1 MTVAH
6 AGAPIKAGTDAAGA
20 VFAALRRPAAM
31 LAVPLILALALAACV
46 PKGKPGSAAKP
57 PDRVA
62 GEAGR
67 VTIALLLPLSGRY
80 ADVGKSMENA
90 AHMAVMESGSST
102 LTVLSFDTAGTARG
116 ASAAARKAV
125 AAGAR
130 LIVGPLFRD
139 AVAAA
144 KRRAARARINLLA
157 FSNSESVA
165 GGNVFLLSFLLRQQ
179 VDRIVR
185 HAADNGFSEIGVL
198 VPASATGERIVM
210 YAEAAALR
218 HGAEVLRT
226 AFYPGK
232 IAPMRERIEAFAE
245 EPPYRAVLIHA
256 GGDRLR
262 TVAGLLALNDVLA
275 PDYQYLGISNW
286 NDPSLQSEHVLR
298 GGWFTAP
305 EPDISARFAG
315 RYEEAFK
322 AKPDRFASMA
332 YDAVALAAA
341 LAERGQERG
350 RPGGKS
356 GRNPFTRRALTDPNG
371 FLGADG
377 IFRFGENGLIERG
390 LAVLEVRRKG
400 FRVVDPARTSFAIG
414 TN

>member
-1 MTVAH
+1 MFVA
-6 AGAPIKAGTDAAGA
+6 P
-20 VFAALRRPAAM
+20 PM
-31 LAVPLILALALAACV
+31 LALALSLGACV
-46 PKGKPGSAAKP
+46 PKENPGSAAKP
-57 PDRVA
+57 PGGAAD
-62 GEAGR
+62 ETGR
-67 VTIALLLPLSGRY
+67 VKVALLLPFSGRS
-80 ADVGKSMENA
+80 AGVGKSMENA
-90 AHMAVMESGSST
+90 AHMAVMESGSDA
-102 LTVLSFDTAGTARG
+102 LTVLSFDTAGTAEG
-116 ASAAARKAV
+116 ASAAARKAI

-139 AVAAA
+139 AVAAV
-144 KRRAARARINLLA
+144 KRRAAGARINVLA

-185 HAADNGFSEIGVL
+185 HAAAQGYSEIGVL
-198 VPASATGERIVM
+198 VPASATGERVVM

-218 HGAEVLRT
+218 HGAEIRRT

-232 IAPMRERIEAFAE
+232 IAPMRKRIESFAE

-262 TVAGLLALNDVLA
+262 TVAGLLALNDVLP
-275 PDYQYLGISNW
+275 PDYRYLGISNW
-286 NDPSLQSEHVLR
+286 NDPSLRSENILR

-305 EPDISARFAG
+305 EPDFSARFAG
-315 RYEEAFK
+315 RYAKVFK

-341 LAERGQERG
+341 LADRAAPGMRNPGMRNPGERH
-350 RPGGKS
+350 S
-356 GRNPFTRRALTDPNG
+356 GRNPFTRRALTDPGG

-377 IFRFGENGLIERG
+377 IFRFGENGLVERG

-400 FRVVDPARTSFAIG
+400 FRVIDPARTSFAIG

>member
-6 AGAPIKAGTDAAGA
+6 AGPPIKAGTDTARAAGA
-20 VFAALRRPAAM
+20 VSAALRRPVAM
-31 LAVPLILALALAACV
+31 FVVPLMLALALAACG

-62 GEAGR
+62 DAAGR
-67 VTIALLLPLSGRY
+67 IGVALLLPLSGRY
-80 ADVGKSMENA
+80 AAVGKSMENA
-90 AHMAVMESGSST
+90 AHMAVMESGNGK
-102 LTVLSFDTAGTARG
+102 LTVLSFDTAGTAKG
-116 ASAAARKAV
+116 ASAAARKAI

-139 AVAAA
+139 AVAAV
-144 KRRAARARINLLA
+144 KRRAARARINVLA

-185 HAADNGFSEIGVL
+185 HAAVNGFSEIGVL
-198 VPASATGERIVM
+198 APASATGERIVM

-218 HGAEVLRT
+218 HGAEIRRT
-226 AFYPGK
+226 AFFSRK
-232 IAPMRERIEAFAE
+232 REPMRKRIESFAE

-262 TVAGLLALNDVLA
+262 TVAGLLALNDVLP

-286 NDPSLQSEHVLR
+286 NDPSLRSEEFLR
-298 GGWFTAP
+298 GGWFAAP
-305 EPDISARFAG
+305 EPEISARFAG
-315 RYEEAFK
+315 RYEKAFK

-341 LAERGQERG
+341 LAERAL
-350 RPGGKS
+350 PGGRNS

-377 IFRFGENGLIERG
+377 IFRFRENGLIERG

>member
-6 AGAPIKAGTDAAGA
+6 AGPPIKAGTGAARAAG
-20 VFAALRRPAAM
+20 VVSVALRRPAAM
-31 LAVPLILALALAACV
+31 LAVLLALALALAACA

-62 GEAGR
+62 DNSGR
-67 VTIALLLPLSGRY
+67 VRVALLLPLSGRY
-80 ADVGKSMENA
+80 AAIGKSMENA
-90 AHMAVMESGSST
+90 AHMAVMEAGSRK
-102 LTVLSFDTAGTARG
+102 LTVLSFDTAGTATG
-116 ASAAARKAV
+116 ASAAARKAI

-139 AVAAA
+139 AVAAV
-144 KRRAARARINLLA
+144 KRRAASARINVLA

-185 HAADNGFSEIGVL
+185 HAAANGFSEIGVL
-198 VPASATGERIVM
+198 APASSTGERIVM

-218 HGAEVLRT
+218 HGAEIRRT
-226 AFYPGK
+226 AFYPRK
-232 IAPMRERIEAFAE
+232 RAAMRKRIEAFAE

-256 GGDRLR
+256 GGNRLR
-262 TVAGLLALNDVLA
+262 TVAGLLALNDVLP

-286 NDPSLQSEHVLR
+286 NDPGLRSENILR
-298 GGWFTAP
+298 GGWFAAP
-305 EPDISARFAG
+305 EPEISARFAG
-315 RYEEAFK
+315 RYEGVFK

-341 LAERGQERG
+341 LAERAL
-350 RPGGKS
+350 PK
-356 GRNPFTRRALTDPNG
+356 RNPFTRRALTDPNG

-377 IFRFGENGLIERG
+377 VFRFRENGLIERG
-390 LAVLEVRRKG
+390 LAVLEVRRNG
-400 FRVVDPARTSFAIG
+400 FRVVEPARTSFAIG

>member
-6 AGAPIKAGTDAAGA
+6 AGPPIKAGTDAARATGA
-20 VFAALRRPAAM
+20 VYAAWRRPAAA
-31 LAVPLILALALAACV
+31 LALLFALALAPAACA

-57 PDRVA
+57 PDRVS
-62 GEAGR
+62 GETGR
-67 VTIALLLPLSGRY
+67 VKVALLLPLSGRY
-80 ADVGKSMENA
+80 AAVGKSMENA
-90 AHMAVMESGSST
+90 AHMAVMESGSGK
-102 LTVLSFDTAGTARG
+102 LTVLSFDTAGTANG

-139 AVAAA
+139 AVAAV
-144 KRRAARARINLLA
+144 KRRAARARINVLA

-185 HAADNGFSEIGVL
+185 HAAANGYSEIGVL

-218 HGAEVLRT
+218 HGAEIRRT
-226 AFYPGK
+226 AFYPSK
-232 IAPMRERIEAFAE
+232 RAPMRERIESFAE

-256 GGDRLR
+256 AGDRLR
-262 TVAGLLALNDVLA
+262 TVAGLLALNDVLP
-275 PDYQYLGISNW
+275 PDYRYLGLSSW
-286 NDPSLQSEHVLR
+286 NDPGLRSESVLR
-298 GGWFTAP
+298 GGWFAAP

-315 RYEEAFK
+315 RYETIFK
-322 AKPDRFASMA
+322 TKPDRFASMA
-332 YDAVALAAA
+332 YDAIALAAA
-341 LAERGQERG
+341 LADRA
-350 RPGGKS
+350 RPK
-356 GRNPFTRRALTDPNG
+356 RNPFTRRALTDPNG

-377 IFRFGENGLIERG
+377 IFRFGGNGLIERG
-390 LAVLEVRRKG
+390 LAVLEVRRKN
-400 FRVVDPARTSFAIG
+400 FQVIEPARTSFAIG

>member
-1 MTVAH
+1 MTVAY
-6 AGAPIKAGTDAAGA
+6 AGPSIKAGTGAA
-20 VFAALRRPAAM
+20 FAALGRPGAT
-31 LAVPLILALALAACV
+31 LALLFALALAPAACA

-62 GEAGR
+62 GAAAR
-67 VTIALLLPLSGRY
+67 VKVALLLPLSGRY
-80 ADVGKSMENA
+80 AAVGRSMENA
-90 AHMAVMESGSST
+90 AHMAVMESGSGR
-102 LTVLSFDTAGTARG
+102 LTVLSFDTGGTARG
-116 ASAAARKAV
+116 ASAAARKAI

-139 AVAAA
+139 AVAAV
-144 KRRAARARINLLA
+144 KRRAARARINVLA

-185 HAADNGFSEIGVL
+185 HAAANGYSEIGVL

-210 YAEAAALR
+210 YAVAAAQR
-218 HGAEVLRT
+218 HGAEIRRT
-226 AFYPGK
+226 AFYPGR
-232 IAPMRERIEAFAE
+232 IAPMRKRIEAFAE

-262 TVAGLLALNDVLA
+262 TVAGLLALNDVLP
-275 PDYQYLGISNW
+275 PDYRYLGFANW
-286 NDPSLQSEHVLR
+286 NDPGLRSENVLR
-298 GGWFTAP
+298 GGWFAAP
-305 EPDISARFAG
+305 EPDISARFAR
-315 RYEEAFK
+315 RYETVFK

-332 YDAVALAAA
+332 YDAIALAAA
-341 LAERGQERG
+341 LADRA
-350 RPGGKS
+350 RPK
-356 GRNPFTRRALTDPNG
+356 RNPFTRRALTDPNG

-390 LAVLEVRRKG
+390 LAVLEVRRRG
-400 FRVVDPARTSFAIG
+400 FRVIEPARTSFAIG

>member
-1 MTVAH
+1 MLVLL
-6 AGAPIKAGTDAAGA
+6 
-20 VFAALRRPAAM
+20 FALGF
-31 LAVPLILALALAACV
+31 ALAACA
-46 PKGKPGSAAKP
+46 PKGKPGSATKP
-57 PDRVA
+57 PDRA
-62 GEAGR
+62 SGETGR
-67 VTIALLLPLSGRY
+67 VKVALLLPLSGRY
-80 ADVGKSMENA
+80 AAVGKSMENA
-90 AHMAVMESGSST
+90 AHMAVMESGSGK
-102 LTVLSFDTAGTARG
+102 LTVLSFDTAGTANG

-139 AVAAA
+139 AVAAV
-144 KRRAARARINLLA
+144 KRRAARARINVLA

-185 HAADNGFSEIGVL
+185 HAATNGYSEIGVL

-218 HGAEVLRT
+218 HGAEIRRT
-226 AFYPGK
+226 AFYPSER
-232 IAPMRERIEAFAE
+232 APMRERIESFAE

-256 GGDRLR
+256 AGDRLR
-262 TVAGLLALNDVLA
+262 TVAGLLALNDVLP
-275 PDYQYLGISNW
+275 PDYRYLGLSSW
-286 NDPSLQSEHVLR
+286 NDPGLRSESVLR
-298 GGWFTAP
+298 GGWFAAP

-315 RYEEAFK
+315 RYETIFK
-322 AKPDRFASMA
+322 TKPDRFASMA

-341 LAERGQERG
+341 LADRA
-350 RPGGKS
+350 RPK
-356 GRNPFTRRALTDPNG
+356 RNPFTRRALTDPNG

-377 IFRFGENGLIERG
+377 IFRFGGNGLIERG
-390 LAVLEVRRKG
+390 LAVLEVRRRN
-400 FRVVDPARTSFAIG
+400 FQVIEPARTSFAIG

>member
-1 MTVAH
+1 MTVAY
-6 AGAPIKAGTDAAGA
+6 AGPPIKTGTGAPRAAGA
-20 VFAALRRPAAM
+20 AFAAMCRPGAL
-31 LAVPLILALALAACV
+31 LAVPLMLALALAACA

-57 PDRVA
+57 PDA
-62 GEAGR
+62 TAAAAGR
-67 VTIALLLPLSGRY
+67 VAIALLLPLSGRY
-80 ADVGKSMENA
+80 ADIGKSMENA
-90 AHMAVMESGSST
+90 AHMAVMESGSDR
-102 LTVLSFDTAGTARG
+102 LTVLSFDTAGTAKG
-116 ASAAARKAV
+116 ASAAAREAIG
-125 AAGAR
+125 AGAR

-139 AVAAA
+139 AVAAV
-144 KRRAARARINLLA
+144 KRRAAGARINVLA

-185 HAADNGFSEIGVL
+185 HAAIKGYSEIGVL
-198 VPASATGERIVM
+198 APASATGERIVM

-218 HGAEVLRT
+218 HGTEIRRS
-226 AFYPGK
+226 AFYPGE
-232 IAPMRERIEAFAE
+232 IAAMRERIEAFAE

-262 TVAGLLALNDVLA
+262 TVAGLLALNDVLP
-275 PDYQYLGISNW
+275 PDYQYLGFSSW
-286 NDPSLQSEHVLR
+286 NDSGLRSENVLR
-298 GGWFTAP
+298 GGWFAAP
-305 EPDISARFAG
+305 PPDISARFAG
-315 RYEEAFK
+315 RYENVFK

-332 YDAVALAAA
+332 YDAVALAAT
-341 LAERGQERG
+341 LAERAGPR
-350 RPGGKS
+350 RKS

-377 IFRFGENGLIERG
+377 IFRFGKNGLIERG
-390 LAVLEVRRKG
+390 LAVLEVRRKD

>member
-1 MTVAH
+1 
-6 AGAPIKAGTDAAGA
+6 
-20 VFAALRRPAAM
+20 M
-31 LAVPLILALALAACV
+31 LAVPLIFAIALAACA

-62 GEAGR
+62 GDRDR
-67 VTIALLLPLSGRY
+67 VRIALLLPLSGRY
-80 ADVGKSMENA
+80 ARVGKSMENA
-90 AHMAVMESGSST
+90 AHMAVMESGGDR

-116 ASAAARKAV
+116 AAAAARQAI
-125 AAGAR
+125 AARAR

-139 AVAAA
+139 AVAAV
-144 KRRAARARINLLA
+144 KRRAAKARINVLA

-185 HAADNGFSEIGVL
+185 HAAARGFTGIGVL
-198 VPASATGERIVM
+198 VPASATGERIAR
-210 YAEAAALR
+210 YAAAAALR
-218 HGAEVLRT
+218 HGAEIRRT
-226 AFYPGK
+226 AFYPGER
-232 IAPMRERIEAFAE
+232 APMRKRIEAFAE

-262 TVAGLLALNDVLA
+262 TVAGLLALNDVLP
-275 PDYQYLGISNW
+275 PDYRYLGFSNW
-286 NDPSLQSEHVLR
+286 NDPGLRSEHVLR
-298 GGWFTAP
+298 GGWFAAPAP
-305 EPDISARFAG
+305 EAGARFAG
-315 RYEEAFK
+315 RYEEVFK

-341 LAERGQERG
+341 LAERAG
-350 RPGGKS
+350 PK
-356 GRNPFTRRALTDPNG
+356 RNPFTRRAFTDPNG

-377 IFRFGENGLIERG
+377 IFRFGENGLVERG

-400 FRVVDPARTSFAIG
+400 FRVVDPAPTSFAIG

>member
-6 AGAPIKAGTDAAGA
+6 AGPLIKADAA
-20 VFAALRRPAAM
+20 FAARWRLF
-31 LAVPLILALALAACV
+31 AVPVLLFALALALAACV
-46 PKGKPGSAAKP
+46 PKGKPGAAAKP
-57 PDRVA
+57 PDRAA
-62 GEAGR
+62 GASGR
-67 VTIALLLPLSGRY
+67 IEIALLLPLTGRY
-80 ADVGKSMENA
+80 AAVGKSMENA
-90 AHMAVMESGSST
+90 AHMAVMETGAGK
-102 LTVLSFDTAGTARG
+102 LTVLSFDTAGTAKG
-116 ASAAARKAV
+116 ASTAVRKAI

-144 KRRAARARINLLA
+144 KRRAARARINVLA

-179 VDRIVR
+179 VDRIIR
-185 HAADNGFSEIGVL
+185 HAAAEGYSEIGVL
-198 VPASATGERIVM
+198 VPESATGERIVA

-218 HGAEVLRT
+218 HGAEIRRT
-226 AFYPGK
+226 AFYPSK
-232 IAPMRERIEAFAE
+232 RAPMRKRIEAFAE

-262 TVAGLLALNDVLA
+262 TVAGLLALNDVLP
-275 PDYQYLGISNW
+275 PDYRYLGLSNW
-286 NDPSLQSEHVLR
+286 NDPGLRSENVLR
-298 GGWFTAP
+298 GGRFAAP
-305 EPDISARFAG
+305 EPEISARFAG
-315 RYEEAFK
+315 RYEKTFG
-322 AKPDRFASMA
+322 AKPNRFASMA
-332 YDAVALAAA
+332 YDAIALAAT
-341 LAERGQERG
+341 LAERA
-350 RPGGKS
+350 RPK
-356 GRNPFTRRALTDPNG
+356 RNPFSRRALTDPDG

-400 FRVVDPARTSFAIG
+400 FRVVDPARTGFAIG

>member
-1 MTVAH
+1 MTVAY
-6 AGAPIKAGTDAAGA
+6 AGPSIKAGTGAA
-20 VFAALRRPAAM
+20 FAALGRPGAT
-31 LAVPLILALALAACV
+31 LALLIALALAPAACA

-62 GEAGR
+62 AAAGR
-67 VTIALLLPLSGRY
+67 VKVALLLPLSGRY
-80 ADVGKSMENA
+80 AAVGRSMENA
-90 AHMAVMESGSST
+90 AHMAVMESGSGR

-125 AAGAR
+125 AGGAR

-139 AVAAA
+139 AVAAV
-144 KRRAARARINLLA
+144 KRRAARARINVLA

-185 HAADNGFSEIGVL
+185 HAAANGYSEIGVL

-218 HGAEVLRT
+218 HGAEIRRT

-232 IAPMRERIEAFAE
+232 IAPMRKRIEAFAE

-256 GGDRLR
+256 AGDRLR
-262 TVAGLLALNDVLA
+262 TVAGLLALNDVLP
-275 PDYQYLGISNW
+275 PDYRYLGFANW
-286 NDPSLQSEHVLR
+286 NDPGLRSENVLR
-298 GGWFTAP
+298 GGWFAAP
-305 EPDISARFAG
+305 EPDISARFAR
-315 RYEEAFK
+315 RYETAFK

-332 YDAVALAAA
+332 YDAIALAAA
-341 LAERGQERG
+341 LADRA
-350 RPGGKS
+350 RPK
-356 GRNPFTRRALTDPNG
+356 RNPFTRRALTDPNG

-400 FRVVDPARTSFAIG
+400 FRVIEPARTSFAIG

>member
-1 MTVAH
+1 MTVAY
-6 AGAPIKAGTDAAGA
+6 AGPPIKAAVGA
-20 VFAALRRPAAM
+20 VRATGAVRAVRRRPATV
-31 LAVPLILALALAACV
+31 LVLLIALALVPAACA

-62 GEAGR
+62 GKTGR
-67 VTIALLLPLSGRY
+67 VEVALLLPLTGRY
-80 ADVGKSMENA
+80 AAVGSSMENA
-90 AHMAVMESGSST
+90 AHMAVMESGSGK
-102 LTVLSFDTAGTARG
+102 LTVLSFDTAGTASG

-139 AVAAA
+139 AVAAV
-144 KRRAARARINLLA
+144 KRRAARARINVLA

-185 HAADNGFSEIGVL
+185 HAAANGYSEIGVL

-218 HGAEVLRT
+218 HGAEIRRT
-226 AFYPGK
+226 AFYPSER
-232 IAPMRERIEAFAE
+232 AQMRERIESFAE
-245 EPPYRAVLIHA
+245 EPPCRAVLIHA
-256 GGDRLR
+256 AGDRLR
-262 TVAGLLALNDVLA
+262 TVAGLLALNDVLP
-275 PDYQYLGISNW
+275 PDYRYLGFSSW
-286 NDPSLQSEHVLR
+286 NDPGLRSENVLR
-298 GGWFTAP
+298 GGWFAAP
-305 EPDISARFAG
+305 EPDISARFAR
-315 RYEEAFK
+315 RYETIFK

-341 LAERGQERG
+341 LVDRA
-350 RPGGKS
+350 PPK
-356 GRNPFTRRALTDPNG
+356 RNPFTRRALTDPNG

-390 LAVLEVRRKG
+390 LAVLEVRRKS
-400 FRVVDPARTSFAIG
+400 FRVIEPAPTSFAIG